1 MQLLRI
7 RVSCNPGDLYGS
19 ASTHDPYTDLII
31 GSTSS
36 LRETFIDAS
45 EPVAS
50 YRPQLSLSLPARIS
64 HVAFTADESHLVL
77 GSASGGLAV
86 YSVSDL
92 NNNST
97 GAQPLFQLGTNN
109 VGLREVKPN
118 PAIPEFVA
126 IVTTNGDVQML
137 NLNTGGWEQ
146 GLNGLVLKSGASTVS
161 WSQRGKQIV
170 CGMGDGTIWQMTPQ
184 GEGKAALPSVPGL
197 DNYFVSSIVWLE
209 NHLFVTTHTPV
220 PSDPQNNESIFHILV
235 RASNNSSFQYT
246 RLPDPVP
253 PFGMDARSPPYFF
266 HAIIKQYAPNMKDMI
281 IFSNT
286 VSSDIGLVSRFSTP
300 ISGEPLIPADA
311 WCTTTI
317 GDDTRRAQ
325 LPLNGESFQDTSPI
339 GMALDLS
346 SKDNVK
352 RPVGGEEIEA
362 SPGPL
367 PILMVLNHEGL
378 LSAWHVVYND
388 AIERNEKYTGMM
400 VYAQQDQPQQQPQ
413 QQVPRPS
420 TPPRPA
426 SFAGILGSPGQQTPS
441 GGLGWGFGAMPGQP
455 ASSFASLADG
465 GLASSRQLPTGS
477 VFGTGSSLGNS
488 AFGKP
493 AFGTSSF
500 GQPSAMG
507 TSIPSAFSQTPSPW
521 GATSSG
527 PTSTATTQ
535 TAGSAFGQT
544 STLGAKPVA
553 SAFGQPSTLGA
564 TFGTSTALGT
574 SGPAF
579 GAPTAL
585 GSAKSTSAFGQASS
599 LGGTKAGGS
608 VFGSGNALGGSGG
621 LGASGFGAYA
631 NKGGFGATAT
641 ATPASGAPI
650 WATGNAIKTES
661 TQSVFGAGGTSG
673 AFGVGGTSGFKI
685 SSGFKADGTTVDD
698 AKNPAA
704 GDTFGAFGTGL
715 GDALGTSQS
724 TPRGITNQ
732 GLRDADMDGDS
743 DIEQDKPSD
752 DEDDDIIT
760 PGARQGPVAPLKP
773 ATLPSAGASASPFA
787 TANKPI
793 QSAFGTPTATAS
805 QSHFGGGS
813 QTPMCGTQQSVFSNW
828 KSTTPSNKQGSP
840 FSTPSNQSRDNP
852 FNATPAKAANNPFS
866 ATPSAAPNNLSGTNP
881 SPYSPPSGQIVSAFG
896 SVGGISN
903 KPSPKPVSKEPS
915 PDAAPLPPD
924 FTKTKTK
931 PADEVPDAPLPPDFT
946 TTKLAK
952 NDVLDIPL
960 PPDFTATPKKEDKE
974 VFAEEAPLPPD
985 FTTLAKS
992 KTPEESEI
1000 PGLPEEDEGE
1010 ADDEEEYNEEGYDE
1024 GPYSGEEKEEEED
1037 EEEDEDDEEE
1047 DEDGATN
1054 PLLKGVNIT
1063 PPKGGLF
1070 TYDLKP
1076 QTPQSASP
1084 GGSSIFGSTASYKNT
1099 IGDSGLKKDA
1109 PFASLF
1115 GAKPADHGKPS
1126 DPKKALSSAHTPPG
1140 RDKDKKSGSG
1150 IGGGMFSKATKKSGQ
1165 TIGRTSSA
1173 PIQSSGGS
1181 FFPSPT
1187 PIPAPAASSSSTL
1200 FPSATS
1206 KPVTAP
1212 GSVFSGGNSPTKPPT
1227 STTASVF
1234 EKPSA
1239 FGSTNRGTSPSP
1251 FGSPMA
1257 TKPARSSPLVT
1268 VPPQSPQQQKAEP
1281 QEEPKEEPKE
1291 ESDLDLD
1298 NELSDREDKKIR
1310 RKLAKGN
1317 VKPLENLPKLK
1328 SIKEVEVANVSFF
1341 IFDDSGKTML
1351 IWPVGL

>member
-19 ASTHDPYTDLII
+19 ASTHDLYTDLII

-97 GAQPLFQLGTNN
+97 DAQPLFQLGTNN

-146 GLNGLVLKSGASTVS
+146 GSNGLVLKSGASTVS

-266 HAIIKQYAPNMKDMI
+266 HAIVKQYAPSLRDVI

-300 ISGEPLIPADA
+300 ISGEPPVPADV

-388 AIERNEKYTGMM
+388 AIERGEKYTGMM
-400 VYAQQDQPQQQPQ
+400 VYTQQDQPQQQPQ
-413 QQVPRPS
+413 QQQAPRPA

-426 SFAGILGSPGQQTPS
+426 SFAGMLGSPGQQAPS
-441 GGLGWGFGAMPGQP
+441 GALGWGFGAMPGQSG
-455 ASSFASLADG
+455 SSFASLTDG

-488 AFGKP
+488 AFGKS

-507 TSIPSAFSQTPSPW
+507 TSIPSAFSQTQSPW

-527 PTSTATTQ
+527 PASTAAAQ

-544 STLGAKPVA
+544 STLGAKPAA
-553 SAFGQPSTLGA
+553 SAFGQPSALGSS
-564 TFGTSTALGT
+564 FGAPTALGT
-574 SGPAF
+574 SGSAF

-585 GSAKSTSAFGQASS
+585 GSAKPTSAFGQASS
-599 LGGTKAGGS
+599 LGGTKSGGS

-641 ATPASGAPI
+641 AITASGAPI

-661 TQSVFGAGGTSG
+661 TQSVFGTGRTPG
-673 AFGVGGTSGFKI
+673 AFGVGGTSGFKM
-685 SSGFKADGTTVDD
+685 SSGFKADGTVVDD
-698 AKNPAA
+698 AKPLVA

-715 GDALGTSQS
+715 GDALGTAQS
-724 TPRGITNQ
+724 TPRGIANQ

-773 ATLPSAGASASPFA
+773 ATLPSTGVGAGASPFA

-793 QSAFGTPTATAS
+793 QSAFGTPIATAS
-805 QSHFGGGS
+805 QSHFGQLGMGS
-813 QTPMCGTQQSVFSNW
+813 QTPVSGTQQSVFSNW
-828 KSTTPSNKQGSP
+828 KSTTPSNKQGSQ
-840 FSTPSNQSRDNP
+840 FSTPSTQPRENP
-852 FNATPAKAANNPFS
+852 FNATPVKAANNPFS
-866 ATPSAAPNNLSGTNP
+866 ATPPVVSNNPFGTNP
-881 SPYSPPSGQIVSAFG
+881 SLVAPYSPPSEQVVSAFG
-896 SVGGISN
+896 PVDEISN
-903 KPSPKPVSKEPS
+903 KSSPKPLLAVSKEPS

-924 FTKTKTK
+924 FTKTKAK
-931 PADEVPDAPLPPDFT
+931 PADEVS
-946 TTKLAK
+946 
-952 NDVLDIPL
+952 DIPL

-974 VFAEEAPLPPD
+974 VLAEEAPLPPD
-985 FTTLAKS
+985 FTTPAKS
-992 KTPEESEI
+992 KKSEESEI
-1000 PGLPEEDEGE
+1000 PGLPEEDE
-1010 ADDEEEYNEEGYDE
+1010 ADDEEDYNEEGYDE
-1024 GPYSGEEKEEEED
+1024 GPYSGGEEKEEEED

-1054 PLLKGVNIT
+1054 PLLRGVNIT

-1070 TYDLKP
+1070 TYDPKP

-1084 GGSSIFGSTASYKNT
+1084 GGSSIFGSTASYKDT

-1165 TIGRTSSA
+1165 TIGRA
-1173 PIQSSGGS
+1173 PIAPTQSPGGS

-1206 KPVTAP
+1206 KPVPAHA
-1212 GSVFSGGNSPTKPPT
+1212 SVFSGGNSPIKPPA
-1227 STTASVF
+1227 SATASVF

-1239 FGSTNRGTSPSP
+1239 FGPTNRGTSPSP

-1298 NELSDREDKKIR
+1298 NELSDREDEKIR

-1328 SIKEVEVANVSFF
+1328 SIREVEVANVSFLYLMALE
-1341 IFDDSGKTML
+1341 KRC
-1351 IWPVGL
+1351 

>member
-7 RVSCNPGDLYGS
+7 QVSCNPGDLCGS

-45 EPVAS
+45 EPVAL

-92 NNNST
+92 NNKST

-137 NLNTGGWEQ
+137 NLGTGGWEQ
-146 GLNGLVLKSGASTVS
+146 GSNGLVLKSGASTVS

-266 HAIIKQYAPNMKDMI
+266 HAIVKQYAPNMKDMI

-300 ISGEPLIPADA
+300 ISGEPPVPADV

-388 AIERNEKYTGMM
+388 AIERGEKYTGMM
-400 VYAQQDQPQQQPQ
+400 VYAQQDQSQQQPQ
-413 QQVPRPS
+413 QQVPRPL
-420 TPPRPA
+420 TPPRPS

-441 GGLGWGFGAMPGQP
+441 GGLGWGFGAMPGP
-455 ASSFASLADG
+455 TGSSFASLTDG

-477 VFGTGSSLGNS
+477 VFGTGSNLGGS

-507 TSIPSAFSQTPSPW
+507 TSMPSAFSQTPSPW

-527 PTSTATTQ
+527 PTSTAAAQ

-544 STLGAKPVA
+544 STLGA
-553 SAFGQPSTLGA
+553 S
-564 TFGTSTALGT
+564 FGTSTALGT

-599 LGGTKAGGS
+599 LGGTKTGGS
-608 VFGSGNALGGSGG
+608 VFGSGNALGVSSG

-641 ATPASGAPI
+641 ATPASSAPI

-661 TQSVFGAGGTSG
+661 TQSVFGTGRTPG

-704 GDTFGAFGTGL
+704 GDTFGTFGTGL
-715 GDALGTSQS
+715 GDALGTAQS
-724 TPRGITNQ
+724 TPRGIAHQ
-732 GLRDADMDGDS
+732 GPRDADMDGDS

-773 ATLPSAGASASPFA
+773 ATLPSAGAGASPFA
-787 TANKPI
+787 T
-793 QSAFGTPTATAS
+793 S
-805 QSHFGGGS
+805 QSHFGQLGGGS
-813 QTPMCGTQQSVFSNW
+813 QTPVSGTQQSVFSNW

-840 FSTPSNQSRDNP
+840 FSTPSTQPRDNP
-852 FNATPAKAANNPFS
+852 FSATPAKTDNNPFS
-866 ATPSAAPNNLSGTNP
+866 ATPSSNPFGTSP
-881 SPYSPPSGQIVSAFG
+881 SLVAPYSPPSGQIVSAFG
-896 SVGGISN
+896 GISN
-903 KPSPKPVSKEPS
+903 KPSPKPSPVVFKEPS

-924 FTKTKTK
+924 FTKTKAK

-946 TTKLAK
+946 K
-952 NDVLDIPL
+952 DEVSDIPL
-960 PPDFTATPKKEDKE
+960 PPDFTETPKKEDRE
-974 VFAEEAPLPPD
+974 VLAEEAPLPPD
-985 FTTLAKS
+985 FTTPAKS
-992 KTPEESEI
+992 EKSEESEI
-1000 PGLPEEDEGE
+1000 PGLPDDEEGE
-1010 ADDEEEYNEEGYDE
+1010 ADDEEEYNEGYDE
-1024 GPYSGEEKEEEED
+1024 GSYSGGEEKEEEED

-1047 DEDGATN
+1047 DEDD
-1054 PLLKGVNIT
+1054 PLLRGVNIT

-1084 GGSSIFGSTASYKNT
+1084 GGSSIFGSTASYKDT

-1115 GAKPADHGKPS
+1115 GAKPVDHGKPS

-1173 PIQSSGGS
+1173 PAQSPGGS

-1187 PIPAPAASSSSTL
+1187 PIPAPAASSSSML

-1206 KPVTAP
+1206 KPASAP
-1212 GSVFSGGNSPTKPPT
+1212 ASVFSGGNSPIKPPA
-1227 STTASVF
+1227 TASVF
-1234 EKPSA
+1234 EKPST
-1239 FGSTNRGTSPSP
+1239 FGPTNSFGPTNRGTSPSL
-1251 FGSPMA
+1251 FGSPVA

-1268 VPPQSPQQQKAEP
+1268 VPPQSPQQQKVEP

-1298 NELSDREDKKIR
+1298 NELSDREDEKIR

-1328 SIKEVEVANVSFF
+1328 SIREVEVANVSF
-1341 IFDDSGKTML
+1341 SYLMTLEK
-1351 IWPVGL
+1351 

>member
-1 MQLLRI
+1 M
-7 RVSCNPGDLYGS
+7 
-19 ASTHDPYTDLII
+19 
-31 GSTSS
+31 
-36 LRETFIDAS
+36 
-45 EPVAS
+45 
-50 YRPQLSLSLPARIS
+50 
-64 HVAFTADESHLVL
+64 L

-137 NLNTGGWEQ
+137 NLNTRGWEQ
-146 GLNGLVLKSGASTVS
+146 GSNGSVLKSGASTVS

-209 NHLFVTTHTPV
+209 NHLFITTHTPV
-220 PSDPQNNESIFHILV
+220 PSDPQNNESIFHVLV
-235 RASNNSSFQYT
+235 RVSNNSSFQYT

-266 HAIIKQYAPNMKDMI
+266 HAIIKQYAPNMKDMV

-286 VSSDIGLVSRFSTP
+286 VSSDIGLVSRFSSP
-300 ISGEPLIPADA
+300 ISGEPSVPADT

-325 LPLNGESFQDTSPI
+325 LPLNGESFQDTSPV

-367 PILMVLNHEGL
+367 PVLMVLNHEGL

-388 AIERNEKYTGMM
+388 AIERGEKYTGMM
-400 VYAQQDQPQQQPQ
+400 IYAQQDQPQQQSQPQ
-413 QQVPRPS
+413 QQQQQQQQAPRPS

-426 SFAGILGSPGQQTPS
+426 SFASALGSPGQQTQP
-441 GGLGWGFGAMPGQP
+441 GGLGWGYNARPGP
-455 ASSFASLADG
+455 TGGSFANLTDG
-465 GLASSRQLPTGS
+465 GLSSSGRLPTGS

-488 AFGKP
+488 AFGKS
-493 AFGTSSF
+493 AFGASF
-500 GQPSAMG
+500 GQSSVMG
-507 TSIPSAFSQTPSPW
+507 TSTPSW
-521 GATSSG
+521 GAASSA
-527 PTSTATTQ
+527 PASTAITQ
-535 TAGSAFGQT
+535 AAGSAFGQT
-544 STLGAKPVA
+544 SALGTKPAA
-553 SAFGQPSTLGA
+553 SAFGQVSTLGA
-564 TFGTSTALGT
+564 TFGTPAALGT
-574 SGPAF
+574 STPAF

-585 GSAKSTSAFGQASS
+585 GSVKPTSAFGQASS
-599 LGGTKAGGS
+599 LGGAKPGGS
-608 VFGSGNALGGSGG
+608 VFGSGNTLGVSGG
-621 LGASGFGAYA
+621 LGTSGFGAYA
-631 NKGGFGATAT
+631 NKGGFGAAPT
-641 ATPASGAPI
+641 SGAPI
-650 WATGNAIKTES
+650 WATGNPIKTES
-661 TQSVFGAGGTSG
+661 TPSVFGTGRALGAFGAGG
-673 AFGVGGTSGFKI
+673 ASGFKM

-698 AKNPAA
+698 AGKPAA
-704 GDTFGAFGTGL
+704 GSTFGAFGTGL
-715 GDALGTSQS
+715 GDALGTAQS

-752 DEDDDIIT
+752 DEDEDIII
-760 PGARQGPVAPLKP
+760 PGARQQGGPIAPLKP
-773 ATLPSAGASASPFA
+773 ATLPSVGRSPFTTVSNPA
-787 TANKPI
+787 QP
-793 QSAFGTPTATAS
+793 AFGTPTAATAQSPFGQLAGSS
-805 QSHFGGGS
+805 QSLV
-813 QTPMCGTQQSVFSNW
+813 PNTQQSPFPSW
-828 KSTTPSNKQGSP
+828 KQPTTPSNKQDSP
-840 FSTPSNQSRDNP
+840 FSTPSTQPRDNP

-866 ATPSAAPNNLSGTNP
+866 ATPPAVSNNPFGTTP
-881 SPYSPPSGQIVSAFG
+881 SLASFPPSGKQIVSAFG
-896 SVGGISN
+896 HSSGMAS
-903 KPSPKPVSKEPS
+903 KPSPKPSPVTSKGPS
-915 PDAAPLPPD
+915 PDSAPLPPD
-924 FTKTKTK
+924 FTKTKAK
-931 PADEVPDAPLPPDFT
+931 SGSEVPDAPLPPDFT
-946 TTKLAK
+946 TAKLAK
-952 NDVLDIPL
+952 NEVPDVPL
-960 PPDFTATPKKEDKE
+960 PPDSMATPADENKE
-974 VFAEEAPLPPD
+974 VLVAEEAPLPPD
-985 FTTLAKS
+985 FATPAKS
-992 KTPEESEI
+992 KQPEEDEI
-1000 PGLPEEDEGE
+1000 PGLPEEEE
-1010 ADDEEEYNEEGYDE
+1010 ANDEEEYDEEGYDE
-1024 GPYSGEEKEEEED
+1024 GPYSGGEEKEEED
-1037 EEEDEDDEEE
+1037 EEEDDDEEE
-1047 DEDGATN
+1047 DESTTN

-1084 GGSSIFGSTASYKNT
+1084 GGSSVFGSTASYKNT

-1126 DPKKALSSAHTPPG
+1126 DPKKASSSAHTPPG

-1150 IGGGMFSKATKKSGQ
+1150 VGGGMFSKTAKKSGQ
-1165 TIGRTSSA
+1165 TIGRTLPSA
-1173 PIQSSGGS
+1173 PAQTPGGS

-1206 KPVTAP
+1206 KPAP
-1212 GSVFSGGNSPTKPPT
+1212 APTSIFSGGNSPMKSPA
-1227 STTASVF
+1227 STTTSVF
-1234 EKPSA
+1234 GRPAQPSA
-1239 FGSTNRGTSPSP
+1239 FAPANRGTASSP
-1251 FGSPMA
+1251 FGSVSFPSA
-1257 TKPARSSPLVT
+1257 AAKPSRSSPLAAT
-1268 VPPQSPQQQKAEP
+1268 SPRSPQKQVEPQAEP
-1281 QEEPKEEPKE
+1281 KEDPKEEPKE

-1298 NELSDREDKKIR
+1298 KELSDHEDERIR
-1310 RKLAKGN
+1310 RKLVKGK

-1328 SIKEVEVANVSFF
+1328 SIGEVEVANVSFRN
-1341 IFDDSGKTML
+1341 
-1351 IWPVGL
+1351 